1 MFLLYMSENVSKRK
15 KKKSE
20 KRKHWLQ
27 NVRSNLSS
35 CYVNI
40 FQSLWLVLQN
50 LFLVAKRK
58 FTHIICKKR
67 AKLTRIYHVD
77 RFSMVQMCK
86 NQLLSIKI
94 HKILFENTYFFEQ
107 ERVIYVKEVLY
118 WRKNYWVTWRIPQSL
133 IFSLTLF
140 NFLSSRVAGNLA
152 LLKISAVALVIY

>member
-77 RFSMVQMCK
+77 RFCMVQMCR
-86 NQLLSIKI
+86 NQLLLKYTRFCLKI
-94 HKILFENTYFFEQ
+94 
-107 ERVIYVKEVLY
+107 R
-118 WRKNYWVTWRIPQSL
+118 
-133 IFSLTLF
+133 IFS
-140 NFLSSRVAGNLA
+140 NRKESSMLKEFYIDGKITE
-152 LLKISAVALVIY
+152 LLEEYHKA